1 MPRPMPRAPPVTTAT
16 RPSKGLLMTG
26 SSAEEIAAEGFPHG
40 GGQAQAL
47 RVHAFVVAMEHEW
60 VFGIWDAAGVQSEAV
75 GGHVLPAEVA
85 RVGGAPGEPRD
96 DLAPRHEGL
105 RHPPER
111 LHERRVHGGAGAFLP
126 ARRLD
131 LH

>member
-1 MPRPMPRAPPVTTAT
+1 MPRPMPRAPPVITAT

-60 VFGIWDAAGVQSEAV
+60 VFGIWDAAGVQSKGV
-75 GGHVLPAEVA
+75 GGDVSPAGGGG
-85 RVGGAPGEPRD
+85 VGGAPAAARGVV
-96 DLAPRHEGL
+96 AP
-105 RHPPER
+105 P
-111 LHERRVHGGAGAFLP
+111 
-126 ARRLD
+126 
-131 LH
+131 